1 MRVLS
6 IFLWILTVGFLL
18 FWAFA
23 YIYIHGLAC
32 AFGNPN
38 SATCLI
44 RFPWQLGG
52 EDFLFLFGVPG
63 VVFLVLLALAVLTTR
78 ISRRRAY

>member
-6 IFLWILTVGFLL
+6 ILLWIATLGFLL

-38 SATCLI
+38 STTCSI
-44 RFPWQLGG
+44 DMPWQLGG
-52 EDFLFLFGVPG
+52 EDFMLLIAVPSAVFLF
-63 VVFLVLLALAVLTTR
+63 LLALAVFTGR
-78 ISRRRAY
+78 VAKRRAL